1 MISFCPFHPDIGFL
15 MIRSVVAL
23 KDPPYVP
30 TRERQHD
37 RIDAYLYYSTRTY
50 PEQLRKARK
59 VNYNLN
65 FAIVLCTKST
75 IHVLSNGAY
84 WDVTSLIAS

>member
-1 MISFCPFHPDIGFL
+1 MDYLPTTYLPSKHSSSRDFFCPFHPDIGFL
-15 MIRSVVAL
+15 MIRSAVAL
-23 KDPPYVP
+23 NDPPYVP

-59 VNYNLN
+59 VIYNLN
-65 FAIVLCTKST
+65 FAIVL
-75 IHVLSNGAY
+75 
-84 WDVTSLIAS
+84 